1 VKAGK
6 LRAIATAFDRRIE
19 SMPQLPTIAES
30 GLPGFSAYEWNGLW
44 APARTPDEIV
54 KRMEKELRE
63 VLAQPSVRQ
72 RFADL
77 GALPASG
84 GAKELAEFVDAES
97 AKWARVIKTANIK
110 LD

>member
-1 VKAGK
+1 
-6 LRAIATAFDRRIE
+6 
-19 SMPQLPTIAES
+19 
-30 GLPGFSAYEWNGLW
+30 
-44 APARTPDEIV
+44 
-54 KRMEKELRE
+54 MEKELRE

-97 AKWARVIKTANIK
+97 AKWALVIKTANIK